1 MTQSGLPKVAQEIS
15 KRKQELLL
23 SGSGLYIVQR
33 HEASHRFQKSCLSVV
48 KWTSGL
54 GSVFRH
60 EELFEMVQIKSSEEL
75 LTSSMDQNNPQD
87 T

>member
-1 MTQSGLPKVAQEIS
+1 MTQSGLPKVAQESS
-15 KRKQELLL
+15 KRKQELP
-23 SGSGLYIVQR
+23 SGPGLYIVQR

-54 GSVFRH
+54 GSVFRP
-60 EELFEMVQIKSSEEL
+60 EELFEMVQIKISEEL